1 MAEISFSSRAYC
13 KIILHTAKY
22 PHCAVNGL
30 LLGKQINK
38 SDGKSVELRIEDA
51 IPLFHICLHVSPM
64 AEIALTMIDQ
74 YAITKGL
81 IIAGYYFANENIYD
95 ISVDKP
101 AHRIADKIA
110 ENTGN
115 TLLVAVSDTL
125 KLRIFMHLC
134 IVIVENKEITLS
146 MNSNPLRVLQY
157 IDGKWKLKDIT
168 DISYDKGVM
177 HTDALYSLLKAE
189 HYKNLIDF
197 DNHLDDISL
206 NWQNPKIDKI
216 IDETMEKYK

>member
-81 IIAGYYFANENIYD
+81 ILAGYYFANENIND
-95 ISVDKP
+95 ISAEKP
-101 AHRIADKIA
+101 AHRIAEKIA
-110 ENTGN
+110 ENSGN
-115 TLLVAVSDTL
+115 TLLVA
-125 KLRIFMHLC
+125 
-134 IVIVENKEITLS
+134 VENKEITLS
-146 MNSNPLRVLQY
+146 MNSNPLVVLQY

-177 HTDALYSLLKAE
+177 HTDVLYSLLKAE

-206 NWQNPKIDKI
+206 DWQNPQIDKI

>member
-115 TLLVAVSDTL
+115 TLLVAV
-125 KLRIFMHLC
+125 
-134 IVIVENKEITLS
+134 ENKEITLS